1 MVTYN
6 KHEVREKLTINDIYE
21 LLTEWGGEP
30 EWTSFGILS
39 TTICHNMPGQGSR
52 KLYYYSNTDLFQCY
66 TGCGYFDVFDLLVK
80 VARIQWQKE
89 YDLNDA
95 VRYIAIKFGLAG
107 YAELGD
113 QDSLI
118 DWKTFDAYDRIGR
131 LEIKDYHVELK
142 EYDMNILKNLNYKVR
157 IKPWL
162 DEDISQE
169 VLEHA
174 IIGYFPP
181 TGQITIPHFDPNNR
195 FVGLRGRT
203 LVKEEAERFG
213 KYRPLI
219 VGWRQYNHPLGM
231 NLYNLNNSKDNIK
244 QFGMAIC
251 FEAEKSCLKYQSYF
265 GIENDI
271 SVACCGSNISAY
283 QIQQLLDY
291 DCKEVVI
298 AFDRQWQEKNDDE
311 YKHWIK
317 NLEKLNDRY
326 KNDINVSIIY
336 DRNMLTG
343 YKDSPIDCS
352 KEIFLQLFKERVRS

>member
-118 DWKTFDAYDRIGR
+118 DWKTFDAYDRIGG
-131 LEIKDYHVELK
+131 LEIKD
-142 EYDMNILKNLNYKVR
+142 
-157 IKPWL
+157 
-162 DEDISQE
+162 
-169 VLEHA
+169 
-174 IIGYFPP
+174 
-181 TGQITIPHFDPNNR
+181 
-195 FVGLRGRT
+195 
-203 LVKEEAERFG
+203 
-213 KYRPLI
+213 
-219 VGWRQYNHPLGM
+219 
-231 NLYNLNNSKDNIK
+231 
-244 QFGMAIC
+244 
-251 FEAEKSCLKYQSYF
+251 
-265 GIENDI
+265 
-271 SVACCGSNISAY
+271 
-283 QIQQLLDY
+283 
-291 DCKEVVI
+291 
-298 AFDRQWQEKNDDE
+298 
-311 YKHWIK
+311 
-317 NLEKLNDRY
+317 
-326 KNDINVSIIY
+326 
-336 DRNMLTG
+336 
-343 YKDSPIDCS
+343 
-352 KEIFLQLFKERVRS
+352 